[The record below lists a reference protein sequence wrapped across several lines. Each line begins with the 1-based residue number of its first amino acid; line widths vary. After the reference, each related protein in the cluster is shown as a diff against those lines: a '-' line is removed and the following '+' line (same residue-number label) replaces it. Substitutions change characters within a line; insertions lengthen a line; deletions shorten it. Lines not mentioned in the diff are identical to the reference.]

1 MKLDKTFEAKKRT
14 EDGKTYIDF
23 YLTGKMYSS
32 RELEDE
38 DDMTAEKLELFNET
52 VNAVLMDGVMYSM
65 LYGVEEGK
73 KRINSNMD
81 TLISKLSKIVDE
93 QRANKKYA

>member
-1 MKLDKTFEAKKRT
+1 MKLDKIFEAKKRT

-23 YLTGKMYSS
+23 YLGGKMYQS

-38 DDMTAEKLELFNET
+38 DDMTPEKLELFNRT
-52 VNAVLMDGVMYSM
+52 VNAVLADGLVYSM

-81 TLISKLSKIVDE
+81 SLINGLSEIVKE
-93 QRANKKYA
+93 QEANKKYA